1 MKQEILKTNEKKMS
15 EIINEIADVLNDKG
29 FCSGNDDAFPCGEEA
44 IVLVS
49 MGLAAAGLGL
59 IMVAFLM
66 HQVRLSFAIGFVQ
79 EKIFWLIVAH

>member
-1 MKQEILKTNEKKMS
+1 MS
-15 EIINEIADVLNDKG
+15 EVLQDVANMVNNQGWCRGNE
-29 FCSGNDDAFPCGEEA
+29 DAFPCGEEA

-66 HQVRLSFAIGFVQ
+66 HQVRSPANWSGICPRDKSSFQPQ
-79 EKIFWLIVAH
+79 ELVLP